1 MKAMARILLCND
13 DGIDSEG
20 LKALYAALA
29 PLGELIVVAPD
40 REQSAAGHSLS
51 LHRPLRI
58 NELEHNWFSVD
69 GTPTDC
75 VNLALNGLFKNERP
89 DMLVSGINRGG
100 NLGDDITYSGT
111 VAAAMEA
118 TLLGLPAVAVSLA
131 HADGETLDFELAKKV
146 ARAAAREVLSRGLEP
161 GVLLNINVPNIP
173 PQKCRGEKVT
183 RQGKRVYEEA
193 VTEKIDPRG
202 REYYWIGGGSLLW
215 KDEPD
220 TDFEAVS
227 NHQVSI
233 TPLRLDLTD
242 YDAMKGLEAWRF
254 H

>member
-1 MKAMARILLCND
+1 MPRILLSND
-13 DGIDSEG
+13 DGVDSDG
-20 LKALYAALA
+20 LRALHQALK
-29 PLGELIVVAPD
+29 PLGEVIVVAPD
-40 REQSAAGHSLS
+40 REQSAASHSLS

-58 NELEHNWFSVD
+58 NEVGEGWFAVD

-75 VNLALNGLFKNERP
+75 VNLALNGLLKNERP
-89 DMLVSGINRGG
+89 DILLSGINRGG

-118 TLLGLPAVAVSLA
+118 TLLGLPAVALSLVYYE
-131 HADGETLDFELAKKV
+131 ETEKLVYDLAKKV
-146 ARAAAREVLSRGLEP
+146 ARASAREVLSRGLAP
-161 GVLLNINVPNIP
+161 GVLLNINIPNISAAE
-173 PQKCRGEKVT
+173 CRGERIT

-193 VTEKIDPRG
+193 VVEKIDPRG
-202 REYYWIGGGSLLW
+202 REYYWIGGNNLKW
-215 KDEPD
+215 EDEPD

-227 NHQVSI
+227 RGQVSI

-242 YDAMKGLEAWRF
+242 YDAMRGLETWRF

>member
-1 MKAMARILLCND
+1 MDRILLCND

-20 LKALYAALA
+20 LRALHEAIA

-51 LHRPLRI
+51 LHRPLRV
-58 NELEHNWFSVD
+58 NEVEKDWFAVD

-75 VNLALNGLFKNERP
+75 VNLALNGLLKDRKP
-89 DMLVSGINRGG
+89 SILLSGINRGG

-118 TLLGLPAVAVSLA
+118 TLLGLPAVALSLA
-131 HADGETLDFELAKKV
+131 HEEGAPLLYELAKKV
-146 ARAAAREVLSRGLEP
+146 ARASAREVLSKGLAP
-161 GVLLNINVPNIP
+161 GVLLNVNIP
-173 PQKCRGEKVT
+173 NVSPERCRGEKIT
-183 RQGKRVYEEA
+183 RQGKRIYEEPI
-193 VTEKIDPRG
+193 VEKLDPRG
-202 REYYWIGGGSLLW
+202 REYYWIGGNSLRW
-215 KDEPD
+215 ERASD
-220 TDFEAVS
+220 TDFDAISRDEVS
-227 NHQVSI
+227 V

-254 H
+254 R

>member
-1 MKAMARILLCND
+1 MARILLCND

-20 LKALYAALA
+20 LRALHAALA

-58 NELEHNWFSVD
+58 SELEKNWFAVD

-75 VNLALNGLFKNERP
+75 VNLALNGLLKNERP

-100 NLGDDITYSGT
+100 NMGDDITYSGT
-111 VAAAMEA
+111 VAAAIEA

-131 HADGETLDFELAKKV
+131 HEDGETLRYELAEKV
-146 ARAAAREVLSRGLEP
+146 ARAGAREVLSRGLAP
-161 GVLLNINVPNIP
+161 GVLLNINVPNISP
-173 PQKCRGEKVT
+173 HECRGEKIT
-183 RQGKRVYEEA
+183 RQGKRIYEESI
-193 VTEKIDPRG
+193 VEKIDPRG
-202 REYYWIGGGSLLW
+202 REYYWIGGGSLRW
-215 KDEPD
+215 KEEPD
-220 TDFEAVS
+220 TDFEAIS

-242 YDAMKGLEAWRF
+242 YDSMKGLESWRF

>member
-1 MKAMARILLCND
+1 MVRILLSND

-20 LKALYAALA
+20 LRALHAALI

-51 LHRPLRI
+51 LHRPLRV
-58 NELEHNWFSVD
+58 NEVEQNWFAVD

-75 VNLALNGLFKNERP
+75 VNLALNGLLKDNRP
-89 DMLVSGINRGG
+89 DILLSGINRGG

-118 TLLGLPAVAVSLA
+118 TLLGLPAAALSLV
-131 HADGETLDFELAKKV
+131 HEEGEALGYELAQKV
-146 ARAAAREVLSRGLEP
+146 ARVSARQVLSRGLVP
-161 GVLLNINVPNIP
+161 GVLLNINIPNVSP
-173 PQKCRGEKVT
+173 DQCLGEKIT
-183 RQGKRVYEEA
+183 RQGKRVYEESI
-193 VTEKIDPRG
+193 VEKIDPRG
-202 REYYWIGGGSLLW
+202 REYFWIGGNSLRW
-215 KDEPD
+215 EDEPD
-220 TDFEAVS
+220 TDFEAIAK
-227 NHQVSI
+227 NKVSI

-242 YDAMKGLEAWRF
+242 YDAMKGLEGWRF